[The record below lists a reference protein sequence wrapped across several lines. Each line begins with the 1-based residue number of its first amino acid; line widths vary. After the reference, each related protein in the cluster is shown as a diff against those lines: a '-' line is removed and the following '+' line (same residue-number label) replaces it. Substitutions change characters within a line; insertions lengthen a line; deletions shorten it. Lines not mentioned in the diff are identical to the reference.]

1 MLKKESVEKIAK
13 HLKLDVSALETA
25 LTSKEEVDVEIAE
38 LNVFTTDELTTRDA
52 NLNALKYKEGKEA
65 GEEMIIKAI
74 KKENGIEV
82 DGKDPIKVI
91 EAIKTKVLQDAKIE
105 PSKKIDELNGV
116 IATLQ
121 SKVKEVET
129 EKTNIESKMSQ
140 IKLDS
145 KLMSLIPDKLDTPLT
160 KDEVLGI
167 IKSKYSFVEEGGKMI
182 VKEGE
187 TILRDP
193 KLQTELT
200 PGDVIPSYLKERKFL
215 SDEQR
220 RDGRGGGNDGG
231 KGGVYT
237 KLSEITKDFQDQG
250 KSLNGQEYAAAVSAA
265 KEANPSLDLNA

>member
-1 MLKKESVEKIAK
+1 MLKKESIEKIAK
-13 HLKLDVSALETA
+13 HLKLDVTALESA

-38 LNVFTTDELTTRDA
+38 LNVFTNEELTTRDE

-65 GEEMIIKAI
+65 GAEMIIKAI
-74 KKENGIEV
+74 KKDNGIEV

-91 EAIKTKVLQDAKIE
+91 EAIKSKVLQDAKIE
-105 PSKKIDELNGV
+105 PSKQINELNGV

-121 SKVKEVET
+121 TKVKEAET
-129 EKTNIESKMSQ
+129 EKLTLESKMSQ

-167 IKSKYSFVEEGGKMI
+167 IKSKYSFVEEGGKLI
-182 VKEGE
+182 VKDGD

-200 PGDVIPSYLKERKFL
+200 PNDVIPSYLKERKFL
-215 SDEQR
+215 SEQQSK
-220 RDGRGGGNDGG
+220 DGRGGGNDGG
-231 KGGVYT
+231 KSGVYS
-237 KLSEITKDFQDQG
+237 KLSEITKEFQDQG

-265 KEANPSLDLNA
+265 KEANPNLDLNA